1 MQVLLTFSQEIQ
13 AADTERRIVS
23 GLVAPYGEIGHTSAG
38 AVMFERGSIAIP
50 DATAIKLLMQHQN
63 DKPVGRAISFSDS
76 TEGVYGSFKLSS
88 STRGQ
93 DALVLAQENL
103 VSGLSVGV
111 DVTASKP
118 MGDYLLV
125 TEAVLREVSLVES
138 AAFSSASVTEIA
150 AARAE
155 LIAATSTK
163 EKTTTIN
170 TTIVEIETE
179 TETESEEAVTTAPE
193 NTPDDTPVDAPAEA
207 EKVEAARKII
217 RPSVLDSQKLRTPIN
232 SMATYTEHKIK
243 AALGSDDSRLY
254 VTAAD
259 DSFTTNPAFN
269 PTQYLS
275 EFVSNTNFDTPMI
288 NALSQGALPATGNT
302 IQVPSLVTSAGGGSG
317 VAPVVTFEAEAG
329 AVQNTGMV
337 TEYLSGTVKKYAG
350 MNTLSVELLE
360 RAQDPNFYAEL
371 TNQLQ
376 RAYSLATDAAVIA
389 DVVAGGVQGTA
400 VAATS
405 AGIISYV
412 STESANIYK
421 NTSYFA
427 KNYVA
432 GPSQWS
438 LLMGATDTT
447 GRPIYNAAAP
457 MNSGGLST
465 PTSIRGNVLGLDL
478 YVDHQMVSTTIDDSA
493 FIVAPEAMTVYR
505 SPQAY
510 MSVNVVSNLQVQVA
524 IYGFMATI
532 VKMPNGLVRYNLT

>member
-1 MQVLLTFSQEIQ
+1 
-13 AADTERRIVS
+13 
-23 GLVAPYGEIGHTSAG
+23 
-38 AVMFERGSIAIP
+38 
-50 DATAIKLLMQHQN
+50 
-63 DKPVGRAISFSDS
+63 
-76 TEGVYGSFKLSS
+76 
-88 STRGQ
+88 
-93 DALVLAQENL
+93 
-103 VSGLSVGV
+103 
-111 DVTASKP
+111 

-125 TEAVLREVSLVES
+125 TAAVLKEVSLVES
-138 AAFSSASVTEIA
+138 AAFSSASVTDIA
-150 AARAE
+150 AARAALE
-155 LIAATSTK
+155 AATSTK

-179 TETESEEAVTTAPE
+179 TETESEAAVTTAPE
-193 NTPDDTPVDAPAEA
+193 NTPEETPVDAPVEA

-217 RPSVLDSQKLRTPIN
+217 RPSVLDSQRVRTPIT
-232 SMATYTEHKIK
+232 SMAAYTEHKIK
-243 AALGSDDSRLY
+243 AALGDDTSKLY

-259 DSFTTNPAFN
+259 DSFSTNPAFS
-269 PTQYLS
+269 PTQYLT

-288 NALSQGALPATGNT
+288 NALSSGTLPNSGMT
-302 IQVPSLVTSAGGGSG
+302 IQIPSLVTSAGGGNG
-317 VAPVVTFEAEAG
+317 VAPLVTVEPEAG

-360 RAQDPNFYAEL
+360 RSDPNFYAEL

-389 DVVAGGVQGTA
+389 DVVAGGVQGTG

-438 LLMGATDTT
+438 LLMGATDST
-447 GRPIYNAAAP
+447 GRPIYNASAP

-478 YVDHQMVSTTIDDSA
+478 YVDHQMVGTTIDDSA

-510 MSVNVVSNLQVQVA
+510 MSVNVVSNLQVQIA

-532 VKMPNGLVRYNLT
+532 VKMPKGLVRYNLS